1 MSLNVTR
8 AGLTVPDEFGD
19 DDDTSTGE
27 EPGGRSQPGL
37 AKRSTARMAFPTIG
51 TQKKKMLPAPFDE
64 GEQKKAADG
73 RAYYSNAKLRKT
85 QWVHPATNT
94 HQAGG
99 RHQV

>member
-1 MSLNVTR
+1 MNLAVTR

-37 AKRSTARMAFPTIG
+37 AKRSTARMNMFP
-51 TQKKKMLPAPFDE
+51 TQKKKMLPAPFNDWE
-64 GEQKKAADG
+64 EKKAADG

-94 HQAGG
+94 HHAVGG
-99 RHQV
+99 HQV